1 MPRFVTLARYT
12 NQGIS
17 GLIDNESD
25 RKAVMKVMHESVGAT
40 LVDYCLTRGQY
51 DFFVISD
58 ADSFEQVAAMTL
70 RAKAS
75 GTVQDP
81 VILETLDI
89 QDIRDTVKRVKFPP
103 PEE

>member
-1 MPRFVTLARYT
+1 
-12 NQGIS
+12 
-17 GLIDNESD
+17 
-25 RKAVMKVMHESVGAT
+25 MHESVGTT

-89 QDIRDTVKRVKFPP
+89 QDLRDTVKKVRFTPP
-103 PEE
+103 QD